1 MKNLNPSRKEEAHQ
15 IQRKRIRVIFSVII
29 VRNEVTML
37 LIVNPRKQ
45 RILMMKQS

>member
-1 MKNLNPSRKEEAHQ
+1 MKNLNPSRKEEEHQ